1 MKKAV
6 FLQDFNRLK
15 PSIKIRHKQ
24 KNFVKTKIEQM
35 FGNITNL
42 AEVYN
47 TDISIEKLQKFN
59 QKGRAL

>member
-15 PSIKIRHKQ
+15 ASIKIRHKQ